1 MDRHLFLRRGAI
13 GLLFTA
19 AAVAAPALAQH
30 AAAPPP
36 GEPAPEN
43 LKVLPKGT
51 SRAEVVALMGQFTRA
66 LGVRCSFCHVTEQEN
81 PTAKNRFALDD
92 KPAKNKARAMMEMTR
107 DINEKY
113 LAGLDKRETPAINVQ
128 CVTCHRGVTEPRQL
142 SDVLANAYEKGGIDS
157 TMSRYHRLRDRYYGS
172 ASYNFNEVS
181 LADAA
186 NQLAR
191 NGHHD
196 DALKLLALNVEMN
209 PNSPFPKRNHADA
222 LIEQAYMEH
231 GADAGAAAYRD
242 VKGKYGEAV
251 VNEELLNQVAYD
263 LLEQGK
269 SDLALAAFK
278 LNVAEHPQ
286 SGNAYDSLG
295 EGYARVGDRKQAIAA
310 YKKSFELDPKN
321 LNAKQRIEE
330 LKKKK

>member
-1 MDRHLFLRRGAI
+1 
-13 GLLFTA
+13 
-19 AAVAAPALAQH
+19 
-30 AAAPPP
+30 
-36 GEPAPEN
+36 
-43 LKVLPKGT
+43 
-51 SRAEVVALMGQFTRA
+51 
-66 LGVRCSFCHVTEQEN
+66 
-81 PTAKNRFALDD
+81 
-92 KPAKNKARAMMEMTR
+92 
-107 DINEKY
+107 
-113 LAGLDKRETPAINVQ
+113 
-128 CVTCHRGVTEPRQL
+128 
-142 SDVLANAYEKGGIDS
+142 
-157 TMSRYHRLRDRYYGS
+157 
-172 ASYNFNEVS
+172 VS
-181 LADAA
+181 LSDAA
-186 NQLAR
+186 NQLHGA
-191 NGHHD
+191 GHTA
-196 DALKLLALNVEMN
+196 DALRLLALNVEMN

-295 EGYARVGDRKQAIAA
+295 EGYARAGDKKQAIAA
-310 YKKSFELDPKN
+310 YKKAFELDPKN